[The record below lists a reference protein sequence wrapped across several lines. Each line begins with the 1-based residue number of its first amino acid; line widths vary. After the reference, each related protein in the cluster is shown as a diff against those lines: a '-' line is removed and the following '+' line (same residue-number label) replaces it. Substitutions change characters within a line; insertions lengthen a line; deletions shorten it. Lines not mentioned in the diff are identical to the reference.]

1 MNLLFKSLSIFFL
14 TLGVGFLS
22 YLIYASIY
30 NFTGEHTMSATI
42 TLSCIISNCTFLII
56 SSKNNEHT
64 ES

>member
-14 TLGVGFLS
+14 TLGVGLIS

-30 NFTGEHTMSATI
+30 SFTGEHTISTTI

-56 SSKNNEHT
+56 SSKNNAHSEN
-64 ES
+64 